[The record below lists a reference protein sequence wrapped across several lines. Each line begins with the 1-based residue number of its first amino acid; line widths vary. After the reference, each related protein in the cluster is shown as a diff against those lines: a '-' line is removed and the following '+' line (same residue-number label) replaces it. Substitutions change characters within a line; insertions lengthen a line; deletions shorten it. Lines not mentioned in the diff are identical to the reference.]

1 MGLLIG
7 CVNLWNLRQWNPIG
21 RVAML
26 SALIRFAFLS
36 TMLTAPNLTLADE
49 RGTAA
54 DSITGGVAAPIG
66 AIIGAGIPANG
77 QTLAGVSP
85 EGPPRSGS
93 LTAQASSSADIRPRW
108 VVFDFATGIKTIELA
123 DGSIHE
129 ELFEAE
135 PIAQLALSTLPH
147 AASDLFDPVATG
159 SVR

>member
-1 MGLLIG
+1 
-7 CVNLWNLRQWNPIG
+7 
-21 RVAML
+21 ML

-36 TMLTAPNLTLADE
+36 TMFTAPNLTLANE

-54 DSITGGVAAPIG
+54 DSDHGRRRGSDWRHHRGRHSGKRSDACG
-66 AIIGAGIPANG
+66 A
-77 QTLAGVSP
+77 VP
-85 EGPPRSGS
+85 EAPPRSGS

-135 PIAQLALSTLPH
+135 PIAQLALS
-147 AASDLFDPVATG
+147 
-159 SVR
+159 

>member
-1 MGLLIG
+1 
-7 CVNLWNLRQWNPIG
+7 
-21 RVAML
+21 ML

-36 TMLTAPNLTLADE
+36 TMFTAPNLTLADE

-54 DSITGGVAAPIG
+54 DSIRGGVAAPIG
-66 AIIGAGIPANG
+66 AIIGVGIPANG
-77 QTLAGVSP
+77 QTLAAVSP
-85 EGPPRSGS
+85 EAPPRSGS